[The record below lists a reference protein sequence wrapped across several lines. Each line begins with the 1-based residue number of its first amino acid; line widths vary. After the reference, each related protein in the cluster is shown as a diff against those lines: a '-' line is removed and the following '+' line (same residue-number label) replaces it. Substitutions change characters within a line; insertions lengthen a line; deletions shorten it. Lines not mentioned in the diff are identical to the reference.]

1 MMQPCTQQFVGRQH
15 PPPHARQRCGYSTCH
30 SNLDPRRPVFGHWT
44 AAATCPMYMEPCG
57 REFDGP
63 VCTAAR
69 FVHALQA
76 SQQGLTSAAA
86 RYGAARGML
95 SVLGPAMWALFAGEL
110 AVKSIGTDYGRVV
123 RAMYT
128 LAQVRCQLVLCAILV
143 FPAAQQGCQDAYA
156 ACCRTHEVSS
166 LSLLVCRCEW

>member
-1 MMQPCTQQFVGRQH
+1 MMQPFTQQFVGQQH
-15 PPPHARQRCGYSTCH
+15 PQPRVRQRCGYPTC
-30 SNLDPRRPVFGHWT
+30 
-44 AAATCPMYMEPCG
+44 
-57 REFDGP
+57 
-63 VCTAAR
+63 CTTVTPKALPLLICWLPSICTRVGTRFTGIHETKSAR
-69 FVHALQA
+69 FMQA

-128 LAQVRCQLVLCAILV
+128 LAQVRRQLASCAVWCFLLPSRAARMRAPHV
-143 FPAAQQGCQDAYA
+143 ANPA
-156 ACCRTHEVSS
+156 
-166 LSLLVCRCEW
+166 